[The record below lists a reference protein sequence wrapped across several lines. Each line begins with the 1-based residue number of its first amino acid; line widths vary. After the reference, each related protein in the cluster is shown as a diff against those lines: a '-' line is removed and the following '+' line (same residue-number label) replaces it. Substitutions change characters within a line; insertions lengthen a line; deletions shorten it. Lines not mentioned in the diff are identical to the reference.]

1 MNSDRF
7 CTMKEIGKLFGVTSH
22 VVGRKLKELGL
33 RTDEGKPSRKA
44 HEEGY
49 CGQKWTQDAQHYLW
63 AWHQGKTVEAL
74 EAAGMKRVE
83 PAELID

>member
-1 MNSDRF
+1 
-7 CTMKEIGKLFGVTSH
+7 MKEIGRLFGVTSH
-22 VVGRKLKELGL
+22 VIGRKLKKLGL

-49 CGQKWTQDAQHYLW
+49 CDQKWTRDARNYLW

-83 PAELID
+83 PAKLID

>member
-1 MNSDRF
+1 MNSERF
-7 CTMKEIGKLFGVTSH
+7 STMKEIGQLFGVTSH
-22 VVGRKLKELGL
+22 VIGRKLKELGL
-33 RTDEGKPSRKA
+33 RTEEGKPSRKA

-49 CGQKWTQDAQHYLW
+49 CDQRWTQDGQHYLW
-63 AWHQGKTVEAL
+63 AWNQGKTVEVL